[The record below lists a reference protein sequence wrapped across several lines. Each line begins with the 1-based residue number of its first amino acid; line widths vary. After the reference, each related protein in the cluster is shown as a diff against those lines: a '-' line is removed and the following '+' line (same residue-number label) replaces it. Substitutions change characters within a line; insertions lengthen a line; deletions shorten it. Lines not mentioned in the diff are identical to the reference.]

1 MTENGSCESIAGVIF
16 LSNFGH
22 LTVKFLENPSI

>member
-1 MTENGSCESIAGVIF
+1 MTANDSCDSIAGVIF
-16 LSNFGH
+16 LSNSGH